1 MVVFQALTWESRD
14 TDDEHMISIF
24 GKTEDGKSVCLT
36 TAFTPYFFVK
46 LPENINTPKIR
57 RIYEIIDQQCKDSL
71 VAYTVVKSK
80 DVWGFQNNQEFPFM
94 KISFKHLQARRL
106 VDSFLRK
113 PLDRTP
119 ELFDIFGVRNVK
131 VYESNLDPVLRL
143 MHRTGI
149 QSTGWLDTGDKCIRS
164 HLANVDM
171 DLFSN
176 DWTTLKPVA
185 RDDIAPFVVAS
196 VDIECYSKSR
206 KFPDANNTD
215 DVCFQI
221 AISLCKFGSDEPYD
235 KTCLCYKKTDS
246 NLEGCNIL
254 SYPTEKEMLEAFQKY
269 LHQKDVDII
278 TGWNIFGFDMEYIY
292 KRAQINRCHYDFFN
306 LGKLKDTE
314 SELTIKKLSS
324 SALGDNLLKL
334 LPMSGRFIFDLFHE
348 IKKGYKLDSYKLDN
362 VSKLYLGDQKIDMTP
377 KEMFFRYEEED
388 PVKLREVAE
397 YCIKDTLLP
406 HRLMKK
412 LCTLLNLVEM
422 AKATWV
428 PVPFLVE
435 RGQQIKVFSQL
446 TKKARELGFM
456 VPTIRYGAIP
466 EEPYE
471 GATVLEAQKG
481 AYYTPITA
489 LDFESL
495 YPSIMMAHNLC
506 YSSYVM
512 DEKRYGNV
520 PGITYETFK
529 IADRTYKFAQDVP
542 SLLPAILLELK
553 QFRKQAK
560 KDMAAATGFMKEVY
574 NGKQLAYKIS
584 MNSVYGFTGAGKGIL
599 PCVPIASTTTSKG
612 RAMIE
617 ETKNYV
623 EKHFPGSKVR
633 YGDSVTPDTPLL
645 IRQNGEVKTT
655 RIDSLVDVYEL
666 RDDGKEIA
674 EIDAEVWTESGFTP
688 IQQIVRHK
696 TTKNIHRVLTHTGV
710 VDVTED
716 HSLLLKNKEMIKP
729 SEVCLGTEL
738 LHGNS
743 VEAFGESD
751 TSVTPEEAKVMGF
764 FFGDGSCGH
773 YDGKYTWA
781 LNNSNMKYLE
791 EMKSLCPFET
801 RVYDTIESSGVY
813 KLNAVGDVKSI
824 STKYRSLFYNQHK
837 EKVVPPCILGA
848 PLSVVKSFWEGY
860 YMADGDKDVHGYTR
874 MDIKGKEGSMGMYII
889 GRRLGYNVSVNTRS
903 DKPDVFRQTWTT
915 SSQRKNPIAIKK
927 LELVGET
934 NGYVYDLTTGSHH
947 FHVGPGELVV
957 HNTDSVMVEFDVGDR
972 KGEEAIA
979 YSWEVGE
986 RAAEECSALFKK
998 PNNLELEKV
1007 YWPYFLY
1014 SKKRY
1019 AAKLWTKGKDDKMH
1033 MDYIDVK
1040 GLQLVRRDNTP
1051 HVREVCK
1058 ELLDVVLTSSDPGPP
1073 KELAKERAIELLSG
1087 DVPNEKLVLSQSL
1100 ADTYKVAGK
1109 NVSVTSSESVNI
1121 NQSHVQVVTKMRQRK
1136 PGSEPQSGD
1145 RVPYLL
1151 TKTENAKAKAYEKA
1165 EDPKYV
1171 EEHGVPVDYHYYFLN
1186 KFLNPVCD
1194 LLDPLYENVKEEIF
1208 GEIINQHKPPKPKRE
1223 PALSTMKKDDLIAE
1237 CKRRGL
1243 EETGTLVV
1251 LRARLKEARQGSVED
1266 IFKNYE
1272 LKQSK
1277 DESSRE
1283 DYADS

>member
-1 MVVFQALTWESRD
+1 MVVFQALTWEARD
-14 TDDEHMISIF
+14 GEDEHLISIF
-24 GKTEDGKSVCLT
+24 GKTEDGKSVCVT
-36 TAFTPYFFVK
+36 TAFTPYFFIK
-46 LPENINTPKIR
+46 LPAGIDSQKVQ
-57 RIYEIIDQQCKDSL
+57 RIYNILGEKCKDSL
-71 VAYTVVKSK
+71 VAYSLMKSK
-80 DVWGFQNNQEFPFM
+80 DVWGFQNNEEFAFM
-94 KISFKHLQARRL
+94 KINFKDLQARRL

-119 ELFDIFGVRNVK
+119 ELFELFGVRNVK

-149 QSTGWLDTGDKCIRS
+149 QSTGWLDSGEKCVRS
-164 HLANVDM
+164 HLANVDI
-171 DLFSN
+171 DLFCN
-176 DWTTLKPVA
+176 DWTSLKPVA

-196 VDIECYSKSR
+196 VDIECNSSTG
-206 KFPDANNTD
+206 KFPDANIPGD
-215 DVCFQI
+215 ACFQI

-235 KTCLCYKKTDS
+235 KTCLCYKQTDS
-246 NLEGCNIL
+246 KLEGCNIC
-254 SYPTEKEMLEAFQKY
+254 SYATEREMLEAFQKY
-269 LHQKDVDII
+269 LHSKDVDII

-292 KRAQINRCHYDFFN
+292 KRAQINRCHYSFYN
-306 LGKLKDTE
+306 LGKLKDVD
-314 SELTIKKLSS
+314 SELVIKKLSS

-348 IKKGYKLDSYKLDN
+348 VKKGYKLDSYKLDS
-362 VSKLYLGDQKIDMTP
+362 VSKLYLGDQKIDMAP
-377 KEMFFRYEEED
+377 KEMFARYKEED

-456 VPTIRYGAIP
+456 VPTIRYGTLP

-489 LDFESL
+489 LDFEAL

-512 DEKRYGNV
+512 DERKYGNV
-520 PGITYETFK
+520 PGIEYETFN
-529 IADRTYKFAQDVP
+529 IGDRTYKFAQGVP

-560 KDMAAATGFMKEVY
+560 RDMAAATGFMKEVY

-612 RAMIE
+612 RSMIE

-633 YGDSVTPDTPLL
+633 YGD
-645 IRQNGEVKTT
+645 
-655 RIDSLVDVYEL
+655 
-666 RDDGKEIA
+666 
-674 EIDAEVWTESGFTP
+674 
-688 IQQIVRHK
+688 
-696 TTKNIHRVLTHTGV
+696 
-710 VDVTED
+710 
-716 HSLLLKNKEMIKP
+716 
-729 SEVCLGTEL
+729 
-738 LHGNS
+738 
-743 VEAFGESD
+743 
-751 TSVTPEEAKVMGF
+751 
-764 FFGDGSCGH
+764 
-773 YDGKYTWA
+773 
-781 LNNSNMKYLE
+781 
-791 EMKSLCPFET
+791 
-801 RVYDTIESSGVY
+801 
-813 KLNAVGDVKSI
+813 
-824 STKYRSLFYNQHK
+824 
-837 EKVVPPCILGA
+837 
-848 PLSVVKSFWEGY
+848 
-860 YMADGDKDVHGYTR
+860 
-874 MDIKGKEGSMGMYII
+874 
-889 GRRLGYNVSVNTRS
+889 
-903 DKPDVFRQTWTT
+903 
-915 SSQRKNPIAIKK
+915 
-927 LELVGET
+927 
-934 NGYVYDLTTGSHH
+934 
-947 FHVGPGELVV
+947 
-957 HNTDSVMVEFDVGDR
+957 TDSVMVEFDVGDR

-1019 AAKLWTKGKDDKMH
+1019 AAKLWTKGKDDQMH

-1087 DVPNEKLVLSQSL
+1087 DVPNDKLVLSQSL
-1100 ADTYKVAGK
+1100 SDSYKVGGK
-1109 NVSVTSSESVNI
+1109 AVSITSPESINI

-1151 TKTENAKAKAYEKA
+1151 TKTEDPKAKAFEKA

-1171 EEHGVPVDYHYYFLN
+1171 EENEVPVDYHYYFLN

-1194 LLDPLYENVKEEIF
+1194 LLDPLYDNVKEEIF
-1208 GEIINQHKPPKPKRE
+1208 GEIIDQHKPKKPPKLPS
-1223 PALSTMKKDDLIAE
+1223 LSGMKKDELINE
-1237 CKRRGL
+1237 CKRLGL
-1243 EETGTLVV
+1243 EETGTLPI
-1251 LRARLKEARQGSVED
+1251 LRARLKEARMKKEESVED
-1266 IFKNYE
+1266 LFKNYE
-1272 LKQSK
+1272 LTQSK
-1277 DESSRE
+1277 DEHV
-1283 DYADS
+1283 

>member
-1 MVVFQALTWESRD
+1 
-14 TDDEHMISIF
+14 
-24 GKTEDGKSVCLT
+24 
-36 TAFTPYFFVK
+36 
-46 LPENINTPKIR
+46 
-57 RIYEIIDQQCKDSL
+57 
-71 VAYTVVKSK
+71 
-80 DVWGFQNNQEFPFM
+80 
-94 KISFKHLQARRL
+94 
-106 VDSFLRK
+106 
-113 PLDRTP
+113 
-119 ELFDIFGVRNVK
+119 
-131 VYESNLDPVLRL
+131 
-143 MHRTGI
+143 
-149 QSTGWLDTGDKCIRS
+149 
-164 HLANVDM
+164 
-171 DLFSN
+171 
-176 DWTTLKPVA
+176 
-185 RDDIAPFVVAS
+185 
-196 VDIECYSKSR
+196 
-206 KFPDANNTD
+206 
-215 DVCFQI
+215 
-221 AISLCKFGSDEPYD
+221 
-235 KTCLCYKKTDS
+235 
-246 NLEGCNIL
+246 
-254 SYPTEKEMLEAFQKY
+254 
-269 LHQKDVDII
+269 
-278 TGWNIFGFDMEYIY
+278 
-292 KRAQINRCHYDFFN
+292 
-306 LGKLKDTE
+306 
-314 SELTIKKLSS
+314 
-324 SALGDNLLKL
+324 
-334 LPMSGRFIFDLFHE
+334 
-348 IKKGYKLDSYKLDN
+348 
-362 VSKLYLGDQKIDMTP
+362 
-377 KEMFFRYEEED
+377 
-388 PVKLREVAE
+388 
-397 YCIKDTLLP
+397 
-406 HRLMKK
+406 
-412 LCTLLNLVEM
+412 
-422 AKATWV
+422 
-428 PVPFLVE
+428 VPFLVE

-512 DEKRYGNV
+512 DEKKYGNV
-520 PGITYETFK
+520 PGIEYETFK
-529 IADRTYKFAQDVP
+529 IGDRTYKFAQDVP

-560 KDMAAATGFMKEVY
+560 RDMAAATGFMKEVY

-612 RAMIE
+612 RSMIE

-645 IRQNGEVKTT
+645 IRMNGEVKTQ
-655 RIDSLVDVYEL
+655 RIDSLVDLYEI

-674 EIDAEVWTESGFTP
+674 EINAEVWTEDGFTP
-688 IQQIVRHK
+688 IKQIVRHK

-716 HSLLLKNKEMIKP
+716 HSLLLKNKDMIKP
-729 SEVCLGTEL
+729 SEVTLGTEL
-738 LHGNS
+738 LHGNCLD
-743 VEAFGESD
+743 AFKIHD
-751 TSVTPEEAKVMGF
+751 TEITTNEAKVMGF

-781 LNNSNMKYLE
+781 LNNSNMEYLE
-791 EMKSLCPFET
+791 EMKRLCPFET
-801 RVYDTIESSGVY
+801 TIYDTIKSSGVY
-813 KLNAVGDVKSI
+813 KLNAVGDVKSV
-824 STKYRSLFYNQHK
+824 SVKYRSLFYNEHK
-837 EKVVPPCILGA
+837 EKIVPACILSA
-848 PLSVVKSFWEGY
+848 PTNVVKSFWDGY

-889 GRRLGYNVSVNTRS
+889 GRRLGYNVSINTRT

-934 NGYVYDLTTGSHH
+934 EGYVYDLTTGSHH
-947 FHVGPGELVV
+947 FHVGPGDMVV

-1019 AAKLWTKGKDDKMH
+1019 AAKLWTKGKDDQMH

-1087 DVPNEKLVLSQSL
+1087 DVPNHKLVLSQSL
-1100 ADTYKVAGK
+1100 ADSYKVGGRA
-1109 NVSVTSSESVNI
+1109 VSITSPESINI

-1151 TKTENAKAKAYEKA
+1151 TKTEDPKAKAFEKA

-1171 EEHGVPVDYHYYFLN
+1171 EENGVPVDYHYYFLN

-1194 LLDPLYENVKEEIF
+1194 LLDPLYDNVKDEIF
-1208 GEIINQHKPPKPKRE
+1208 GEIIDQHKPKKPPKLPS
-1223 PALSTMKKDDLIAE
+1223 LSGMKKDELINE
-1237 CKRRGL
+1237 CKRLGL
-1243 EETGTLVV
+1243 EETGTLPI
-1251 LRARLKEARQGSVED
+1251 LRARLKEARMKKEESVED
-1266 IFKNYE
+1266 LFKNYE
-1272 LKQSK
+1272 LTQSK
-1277 DESSRE
+1277 DEHV
-1283 DYADS
+1283 

>member
-1 MVVFQALTWESRD
+1 MVVFQAITWESRD
-14 TDDEHMISIF
+14 TDEEHLISIF

-36 TAFTPYFFVK
+36 TAFTPYFFIK
-46 LPENINTPKIR
+46 LPGNIDNAKVQ
-57 RIYEIIDQQCKDSL
+57 RIYNILDENCRDSL
-71 VAYTVVKSK
+71 VAYSVMKSK
-80 DVWGFQNNQEFPFM
+80 DVWGFQNNEEFVFM
-94 KISFKHLQARRL
+94 KLNFKHLQARRL
-106 VDSFLRK
+106 VDSFLRR

-119 ELFDIFGVRNVK
+119 ELFTIFGVRNMK

-164 HLANVDM
+164 HLAHVDM
-171 DLFSN
+171 DLFCN

-185 RDDIAPFVVAS
+185 RDDMAPFVVAS
-196 VDIECYSKSR
+196 VDIECNSSTG
-206 KFPDANNTD
+206 KFPDAD
-215 DVCFQI
+215 IPGDACFQI
-221 AISLCKFGSDEPYD
+221 AISLCTFGSDEPYD
-235 KTCLCYKKTDS
+235 KTCLCYKTTDP
-246 NLEGCNIL
+246 NLEGSTIQ
-254 SYPTEKEMLEAFQKY
+254 SYETEREMLEAFHKY
-269 LHQKDVDII
+269 IHTKDVDII

-292 KRAQINRCHYDFFN
+292 KRAQITKCNYGFFN
-306 LGKLKDTE
+306 LGKLRDTE
-314 SELTIKKLSS
+314 SELVIKKLSS

-334 LPMSGRFIFDLFHE
+334 LPMPGRFIFDMFHE
-348 IKKGYKLDSYKLDN
+348 VKKGYKLDSYKLDN
-362 VSKLYLGDQKIDMTP
+362 VSKLYLGDQKIDMAP
-377 KEMFFRYEEED
+377 KEMFARYKEGD
-388 PVKLREVAE
+388 PIKLREVAE

-428 PVPFLVE
+428 PANFLVE

-446 TKKARELGFM
+446 TKKARELGFT
-456 VPTIRYGAIP
+456 VPTIRYGALP

-489 LDFESL
+489 LDFEAL

-512 DEKRYGNV
+512 DEKKYGAV
-520 PGITYETFK
+520 PGITYETFN
-529 IADRTYKFAQDVP
+529 IGDRTYKFAQDVP
-542 SLLPAILLELK
+542 SLLPAILAELK

-560 KDMAAATGFMKEVY
+560 RDMANATGFMKEVY

-612 RAMIE
+612 RSMIE

-623 EKHFPGSKVR
+623 EANFPGAKVR
-633 YGDSVTPDTPLL
+633 YGD
-645 IRQNGEVKTT
+645 
-655 RIDSLVDVYEL
+655 
-666 RDDGKEIA
+666 
-674 EIDAEVWTESGFTP
+674 
-688 IQQIVRHK
+688 
-696 TTKNIHRVLTHTGV
+696 
-710 VDVTED
+710 
-716 HSLLLKNKEMIKP
+716 
-729 SEVCLGTEL
+729 
-738 LHGNS
+738 
-743 VEAFGESD
+743 
-751 TSVTPEEAKVMGF
+751 
-764 FFGDGSCGH
+764 
-773 YDGKYTWA
+773 
-781 LNNSNMKYLE
+781 
-791 EMKSLCPFET
+791 
-801 RVYDTIESSGVY
+801 
-813 KLNAVGDVKSI
+813 
-824 STKYRSLFYNQHK
+824 
-837 EKVVPPCILGA
+837 
-848 PLSVVKSFWEGY
+848 
-860 YMADGDKDVHGYTR
+860 
-874 MDIKGKEGSMGMYII
+874 
-889 GRRLGYNVSVNTRS
+889 
-903 DKPDVFRQTWTT
+903 
-915 SSQRKNPIAIKK
+915 
-927 LELVGET
+927 
-934 NGYVYDLTTGSHH
+934 
-947 FHVGPGELVV
+947 
-957 HNTDSVMVEFDVGDR
+957 TDSVMVEFDVGDR

-1033 MDYIDVK
+1033 MDYIDIK
-1040 GLQLVRRDNTP
+1040 GLQVVRRDNTP

-1058 ELLDVVLTSSDPGPP
+1058 ELLDVILTSSDPGPP

-1087 DVPNEKLVLSQSL
+1087 DVPNDKLILSQGLS
-1100 ADTYKVAGK
+1100 DTYKVGGK

-1121 NQSHVQVVTKMRQRK
+1121 NQSHVQVVMKMRQRK

-1151 TKTENAKAKAYEKA
+1151 TKTQDSKAKAYEKA

-1208 GEIINQHKPPKPKRE
+1208 GEIINAHKPVKPPKLPS
-1223 PALSTMKKDDLIAE
+1223 LSGMKKDELIAE
-1237 CKRRGL
+1237 CQRLGL
-1243 EETGTLVV
+1243 EDTGTLPI
-1251 LRARLKEARQGSVED
+1251 LRARIKEAREGSVED
-1266 IFKNYE
+1266 LFKNYE
-1272 LKQSK
+1272 LTQSK
-1277 DESSRE
+1277 DESS
-1283 DYADS
+1283 